1 VGLQILYGVQGTGNG
16 HISRSREIIR
26 YLKADGHQVRVVVSG
41 RDPALLW
48 DMDVFEPFI
57 TLEGLTFSTRRGRLQ
72 YFKTARR
79 LNLFRFYAD
88 IRAFD
93 ARGVDVVITDFEPVC
108 ARIARRHK
116 IPSIGIGHQYAF
128 RYRIP
133 IAGFDPAAMYV
144 IRRFAPADH
153 CLGLHWHHFD
163 QPILPPVV
171 PNRMPSE
178 PAPLADKVLVYL
190 PFEEIEDIR
199 RLLMPFEKSR
209 FFVYHRL
216 LAASDEGHLRLRT
229 YSRHGFL
236 KDLAESSAVITNA
249 GFELASEAL
258 HLGKKV
264 LVKPLACQ
272 MEQLSNAK
280 ALVRLKLG
288 TAMKR
293 LDRDAVA
300 SFLTQAQGEQVR
312 YPDVARMIADWIG
325 AGNWRD
331 VEGIS
336 RMAWEQT
343 RFIPSTESVR
353 SERLPGAAAETP
365 FRFCP

>member
-1 VGLQILYGVQGTGNG
+1 VGWRILYGVQGTGNG

-26 YLKADGHQVRVVVSG
+26 CLKADGHQVQVVVTG

-48 DMDVFEPFI
+48 DMEVFEPFAA
-57 TLEGLTFSTRRGRLQ
+57 LEGLTFSTRRGRLQ
-72 YFKTARR
+72 YLKTASR
-79 LNLFRFYAD
+79 LNLFRFYED
-88 IRAFD
+88 IRSFD
-93 ARGVDVVITDFEPVC
+93 ARGLDVVITDFEPVC
-108 ARIARRHK
+108 ARIARRHRL
-116 IPSIGIGHQYAF
+116 PSIGIGHQYAF

-133 IAGFDPAAMYV
+133 VAGFDPAAMFV

-171 PNRMPSE
+171 PQRMPRK

-190 PFEEIEDIR
+190 PFEEIDDIR
-199 RLLMPFEKSR
+199 RLLMPFKER
-209 FFVYHRL
+209 QFFVYHRL
-216 LAASDEGHLRLRT
+216 SAASDEGHLRLRA
-229 YSRHGFL
+229 YARRGFL
-236 KDLAESSAVITNA
+236 EDLAESSAVITNA

-264 LVKPLACQ
+264 LVKPLARQ

-293 LDRDAVA
+293 LDPDAVA
-300 SFLTQAQGEQVR
+300 SFLAQPRGEQVR

-325 AGNWRD
+325 AGNWQD

-343 RFIPSTESVR
+343 RFTPTPEPIHA
-353 SERLPGAAAETP
+353 ERLPGAAVETASRLRP
-365 FRFCP
+365 